1 MRIVLDTN
9 IWISGLLLPHSKA
22 GNLLAAWQENKLA
35 IITSSPLLE
44 EIKKVLLYPK
54 IQQRIKWN
62 EHKVQQYIDLLIF
75 FTESVVLPK
84 GKINVPELRDKDDLF
99 LLKTLLAS
107 QADYLVSGDNDLL
120 CLKNNYPILTL
131 AEFYELLEQELIL

>member
-1 MRIVLDTN
+1 MADSRHAMVTN
-9 IWISGLLLPHSKA
+9 INA
-22 GNLLAAWQENKLA
+22 Q
-35 IITSSPLLE
+35 
-44 EIKKVLLYPK
+44 
-54 IQQRIKWN
+54 
-62 EHKVQQYIDLLIF
+62 
-75 FTESVVLPK
+75 
-84 GKINVPELRDKDDLF
+84 DKDDLF